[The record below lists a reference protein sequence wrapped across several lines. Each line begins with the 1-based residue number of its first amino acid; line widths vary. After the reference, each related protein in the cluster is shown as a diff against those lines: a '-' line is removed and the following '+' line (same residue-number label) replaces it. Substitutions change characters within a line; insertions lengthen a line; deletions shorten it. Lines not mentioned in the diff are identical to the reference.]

1 VTGLRPS
8 RRQVLGGVLGALA
21 VAAGAST
28 GQSGG
33 TDTSGGSTTAFET
46 QTEVAPGLHIGPA
59 TGREAID
66 SATDKLFVG
75 SDQTPPFADASL
87 SGHQVVAQGNNLP
100 AFVATSESDLSTPPS
115 TPAIAVVE
123 QAGVRI
129 ATEGSFSSFPDFG
142 NANMTRANSV
152 HVAPSITELPSIS
165 DTPAI
170 GVTVDEGPVVFR

>member
-1 VTGLRPS
+1 VTDLRPS

-21 VAAGAST
+21 LAAGAST

-33 TDTSGGSTTAFET
+33 TDASGGSTAAFAE

-59 TGREAID
+59 TGREAVD
-66 SATDKLFVG
+66 SAPGKLYAAPR
-75 SDQTPPFADASL
+75 QTPPFVDDSV
-87 SGHQVVAQGNNLP
+87 SRHQVVAEGNNLP
-100 AFVATSESDLSTPPS
+100 AFVTTAESDLSTPPS

-129 ATEGSFSSFPDFG
+129 ATEGSFSSYPSFG
-142 NANMTRANSV
+142 NGNMKRASSI
-152 HVAPSITELPSIS
+152 HVAPSIADLPSIS

-170 GVTVDEGPVVFR
+170 GVTVEEGPVVFR